1 MKLLTVFA
9 KTLKEQLRSGWD
21 IILSVSLAPVFI
33 ILYWVFMGGGAAVAL
48 DVIVINYDTA
58 NCAIEPCADE
68 VIERLKVIQ
77 NAEGE
82 SLLEIE
88 IMTDETA
95 AEEKMKDGRAIATV
109 IFPAGYSDEIVR
121 VIEEGGLMLPE
132 KSPVIIGDPSQV
144 HYLLTAVYIT
154 SELDRYVSEATGRSS
169 PFTLQERFISGTAD
183 INDFDTYIPGLLVA
197 AITMVMFSVS
207 IAVARDIENGTARR
221 LVLSRMTSFDL
232 LGGVSI
238 VYIIL
243 SLISVV
249 LAFGVAIALD
259 YQYTGSLAIAILI
272 SVIASMSVIAVGLIT
287 ACFSRTVGRAAIIV
301 NFPLLIM
308 IFFSGAIFPLPS
320 LTLFTMGERAIK
332 LFDFLPTSHAV
343 SSLSQVL
350 NMGAGL
356 GDVIFEIAAMLILT
370 AVYFAAGVWLFRR
383 LQMR

>member
-1 MKLLTVFA
+1 MKLFTVFA
-9 KTLKEQLRSGWD
+9 KTFKEQLRSGWD
-21 IILSVSLAPVFI
+21 IVLSVSLAPVFI
-33 ILYWVFMGGGAAVAL
+33 ILYWLFMGVGAGAAM

-58 NCAIEPCADE
+58 DCSVQPCADE
-68 VIERLKVIQ
+68 VIERFEALQ
-77 NAEGE
+77 NADGK
-82 SLLEIE
+82 SLLEIKM
-88 IMTDETA
+88 MTDEIE
-95 AEEKMKDGRAIATV
+95 AEEKMKDGRVVATV
-109 IFPAGYSDEIVR
+109 IFPAGYSDEILR
-121 VIEEGGLMLPE
+121 VAEEGGSMTAE
-132 KSPVIIGDPSQV
+132 KSPVIIGDPSQI
-144 HYLLTAVYIT
+144 YYPIAAVYIT
-154 SELDRYVSEATGRSS
+154 TALDRYITEAIGRES
-169 PFTLQERFISGTAD
+169 PFALQERLISGTED

-197 AITMVMFSVS
+197 AITMVMFSIS

-243 SLISVV
+243 SLISVM

-259 YQYTGSLAIAILI
+259 YSYTGSLATAILI
-272 SVIASMSVIAVGLIT
+272 SAIATMSVIAAGLIT

-320 LTLFTMGERAIK
+320 PTLFTVGERAIK

-343 SSLSQVL
+343 SSLKQVL
-350 NMGAGL
+350 NLGAGF
-356 GDVIFEIAAMLILT
+356 GDVVFEIVAMLILT
-370 AVYFAAGVWLFRR
+370 AVFFAAGVFQFRR

>member
-1 MKLLTVFA
+1 VKLFTIFI

-58 NCAIEPCADE
+58 DCAVQPCADE
-68 VIERLKVIQ
+68 IIERLVGLQ

-82 SLLEIE
+82 FLLEIE
-88 IMTDETA
+88 TMTDEAA

-109 IFPAGYSDEIVR
+109 IFPVGYSDEIVR
-121 VIEEGGLMLPE
+121 VMAEGGSMAPE

-144 HYLLTAVYIT
+144 YYPLTAVYIA
-154 SELDRYVSEATGRSS
+154 SELDRYVTEATGRSS
-169 PFTLQERFISGTAD
+169 PFTLQERFIGGTAD

-207 IAVARDIENGTARR
+207 IAIARDIENGTARR

-243 SLISVV
+243 SLISVL
-249 LAFGVAIALD
+249 LAFGVAVALD
-259 YQYTGSLAIAILI
+259 YHYTGSLAIAILI

-320 LTLFTMGERAIK
+320 PTLFTVGERAIK

-356 GDVIFEIAAMLILT
+356 GDVVFEIIAMLILT
-370 AVYFAAGVWLFRR
+370 AIYFAAGVWLFRR